1 MHDIKDIR
9 KNIEKYK
16 KKFQER
22 NLNFDTSEFNKID
35 NTNRDLIIKKETLE
49 KEKKLLSK
57 SKEKKN
63 FEKSKSISNKLDKI
77 LLEQKKS
84 QTQLDYFISNLP
96 NIANDEVPIG
106 KDEKIIS

>member
-35 NTNRDLIIKKETLE
+35 NANRDLIIKKETLE
-49 KEKKLLSK
+49 QEKKLLFYLII
-57 SKEKKN
+57 KKLKGS
-63 FEKSKSISNKLDKI
+63 EIKC
-77 LLEQKKS
+77 QK
-84 QTQLDYFISNLP
+84 
-96 NIANDEVPIG
+96 
-106 KDEKIIS
+106 

>member
-35 NTNRDLIIKKETLE
+35 NANRDLIIKKETLE
-49 KEKKLLSK
+49 QEKKLLSK

-63 FEKSKSISNKLDKI
+63 SCNFNER
-77 LLEQKKS
+77 
-84 QTQLDYFISNLP
+84 TRWYYWCRTY
-96 NIANDEVPIG
+96 
-106 KDEKIIS
+106 